1 MRTVGLGMV
10 KDSEEQ
16 QKALLSELET
26 LRAENE
32 ALRVENETLKK
43 DNAFLKKKMKG
54 KKRGSII

>member
-32 ALRVENETLKK
+32 TLKK
-43 DNAFLKKKMKG
+43 DNAFLKKKMKAEG
-54 KKRGSII
+54 

>member
-43 DNAFLKKKMKG
+43 DNAFLKKKMTAEG
-54 KKRGSII
+54 